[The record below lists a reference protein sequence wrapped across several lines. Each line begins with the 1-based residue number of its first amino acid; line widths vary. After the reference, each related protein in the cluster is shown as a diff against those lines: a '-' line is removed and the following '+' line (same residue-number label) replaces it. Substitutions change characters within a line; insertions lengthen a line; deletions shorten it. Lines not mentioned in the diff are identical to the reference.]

1 MYLPPGTGS
10 PLAPENQMVADI
22 QGGHETILV
31 VEDDE
36 QVCETAVA
44 MLQELG
50 YRVLKARDA
59 ASALNVVE
67 SGAPIDLI
75 FTDVVMPGPM
85 RSPELAERARERI
98 PGVSV
103 LFTSGYTENA
113 IVHGGRLDP
122 GVELLSKPYTRE
134 ALAWKI
140 RHVLGAR
147 AGPRLAERP
156 EPRGGAQSETRD
168 RGLRVLLVEDDE
180 LIRANTAEM
189 LADLGHSV
197 TECADAESALR
208 ALVEAEVDVIVTDRG
223 LPGLSGDALA
233 QKALEMQPQLEVV
246 FATGEAA
253 AVPDKAH
260 PGAVFLVKPYAATDL
275 ARALAQA
282 ILAKARREAAGGA
295 SAKDSA
301 AD

>member
-1 MYLPPGTGS
+1 
-10 PLAPENQMVADI
+10 
-22 QGGHETILV
+22 
-31 VEDDE
+31 
-36 QVCETAVA
+36 
-44 MLQELG
+44 
-50 YRVLKARDA
+50 
-59 ASALNVVE
+59 
-67 SGAPIDLI
+67 LI

-85 RSPELAERARERI
+85 RSPELAQRARERI

-147 AGPRLAERP
+147 TAPASTERP
-156 EPRGGAQSETRD
+156 ELRGGGESKTHD
-168 RGLRVLLVEDDE
+168 PGLRVLLVEDDE
-180 LIRANTAEM
+180 LIRGNTAEM
-189 LADLGHSV
+189 LADLRHSV

-208 ALVEAEVDVIVTDRG
+208 ALVEAEFDVIVADRG

-233 QKALEMQPQLEVV
+233 QKALELQPGLEIV

-253 AVPDKAH
+253 AVPDKAL

-275 ARALAQA
+275 ARALAQV
-282 ILAKARREAAGGA
+282 ILTTARREADGSE
-295 SAKDSA
+295 SAKNA